1 MGWCWTLRRLGMESA
16 AARRM
21 QPTKTVLLA
30 RPRQGE
36 VARIGESFEANN
48 NGGHNGSGRRSR
60 EEEPESRSGSDNLEG
75 VSGDDQDAADDKP
88 PRKKRYHRHTPQQI
102 QEFEAWQTLEN
113 NWCFHFVHW
122 FLNLSYVVLSS
133 KVVRIVASNPSLV
146 IALVASTLVC
156 FVHPALGLFLL
167 LLSHAV
173 CCQNALSS
181 HIQTKELRVSGNEQ
195 LNNSRQP
202 IPKYN
207 GETSKHVPLEENSPT
222 SLENAKSYADTQ
234 LEIFHHRNSVSKVS
248 SKLLIRKLVR
258 EITQEAAE
266 AEAMDFKT
274 IPERRCCGTSRGG

>member
-1 MGWCWTLRRLGMESA
+1 MIYR
-16 AARRM
+16 
-21 QPTKTVLLA
+21 
-30 RPRQGE
+30 
-36 VARIGESFEANN
+36 
-48 NGGHNGSGRRSR
+48 
-60 EEEPESRSGSDNLEG
+60 
-75 VSGDDQDAADDKP
+75 
-88 PRKKRYHRHTPQQI
+88 
-102 QEFEAWQTLEN
+102 WQTLEN

-181 HIQTKELRVSGNEQ
+181 FLMASFRSHIQTKELRVSGNEQ

-207 GETSKHVPLEENSPT
+207 GETSKHVPLKANSPT

-248 SKLLIRKLVR
+248 SSLLEEGEEGKNIYSLRSK
-258 EITQEAAE
+258 
-266 AEAMDFKT
+266 
-274 IPERRCCGTSRGG
+274 PELPVQVSQLDNDDINLWFYFSYFNFFFL